1 MSNFIAHRALN
12 SKKYSENTKEA
23 ILNSL
28 KYDYI
33 KGIEIDVRMTK
44 DKKIVVIHDSS
55 INRTSNGSGLVK
67 NMNLRELKKYNFGTE
82 ENPSQISTLNEILKL
97 IPNNKL
103 ILIELKSDKK
113 QDNNIYIRNFYNIIR
128 KYKNK
133 NIYIAS
139 FNEKLINKLKKI
151 DSNLKCGIFISKI
164 INDSLKIN
172 DYDFIAISSNIIK
185 SIKNYEKT
193 IFIWA
198 IYNKKKYLDLTSTM
212 RKDVFYIIDYP
223 CKFL

>member
-55 INRTSNGSGLVK
+55 INRTSNGSGFVK
-67 NMNLRELKKYNFGTE
+67 NMTLKELKKYNFGTDK
-82 ENPSQISTLNEILKL
+82 NPSQISTLNEILDI
-97 IPNNKL
+97 IPSDKF
-103 ILIELKSDKK
+103 ILIEIKH
-113 QDNNIYIRNFYNIIR
+113 DNKENINEFIRYFYNIIK
-128 KYKNK
+128 KYKNI
-133 NIYIAS
+133 NIYIVS
-139 FNEKLINKLKKI
+139 FNEEIIKKLKVI
-151 DSNLKCGIFISKI
+151 DSSLKCSVFISKI
-164 INDSLKIN
+164 INVEHVDDNYDFTIVSSYSIN
-172 DYDFIAISSNIIK
+172 DK
-185 SIKNYEKT
+185 KT
-193 IFIWA
+193 YKKPIFIWA
-198 IYNKKKYLDLTSTM
+198 IHNKKKYLDLTSTLD
-212 RKDVFYIIDYP
+212 KDIFYIVDYP

>member
-55 INRTSNGSGLVK
+55 INRTSNGSRFVK
-67 NMNLRELKKYNFGTE
+67 NMTLKELKKYNFGTDK
-82 ENPSQISTLNEILKL
+82 NPSQISTLNEILDI
-97 IPNNKL
+97 IPSDKF
-103 ILIELKSDKK
+103 ILIEIKH
-113 QDNNIYIRNFYNIIR
+113 DNKENINEFIRYFYNIIK
-128 KYKNK
+128 KYKNI
-133 NIYIAS
+133 NIYIVS
-139 FNEKLINKLKKI
+139 FNEKIIKKLKVI
-151 DSNLKCGIFISKI
+151 DSSLKCSVFISKI
-164 INDSLKIN
+164 INVEHVDDNYDFTIVSSYSIN
-172 DYDFIAISSNIIK
+172 DK
-185 SIKNYEKT
+185 KT
-193 IFIWA
+193 YKKPIFIWA
-198 IYNKKKYLDLTSTM
+198 IHNKKKYLDLTSTLD
-212 RKDVFYIIDYP
+212 KDIFYIVDYP

>member
-1 MSNFIAHRALN
+1 MSNFIAHRGLN

-23 ILNSL
+23 ILDSL
-28 KYDYI
+28 KYNYI

-44 DKKIVVIHDSS
+44 DKKIVVIHDST
-55 INRTSNGSGLVK
+55 INRTSNGSGFVK
-67 NMNLRELKKYNFGTE
+67 NMTLRELRKYNFGTDK
-82 ENPSQISTLNEILKL
+82 NPSKISTLNEILNL

-113 QDNNIYIRNFYNIIR
+113 QDTNIFIRRFYNIIR

-139 FNEKLINKLKKI
+139 FNEKLIKKLKAP
-151 DSNLKCGIFISKI
+151 DSSLKCSVFISKI
-164 INDSLKIN
+164 INSEHID
-172 DYDFIAISSNIIK
+172 DTYDFTIVSSYGINTT
-185 SIKNYEKT
+185 KNYKKP

-198 IYNKKKYLDLTSTM
+198 IYNKKQYLDLTSTM
-212 RKDVFYIIDYP
+212 DKDVLYIVDYP

>member
-55 INRTSNGSGLVK
+55 INRTSNGSGFVK
-67 NMNLRELKKYNFGTE
+67 NMTLKELKKYNFGTDK
-82 ENPSQISTLNEILKL
+82 NPSQISTLNEILDI
-97 IPNNKL
+97 IPSDKF
-103 ILIELKSDKK
+103 ILIEIKH
-113 QDNNIYIRNFYNIIR
+113 DNKENINEFIRYFYNIIK
-128 KYKNK
+128 KYKNI
-133 NIYIAS
+133 NIYIVS
-139 FNEKLINKLKKI
+139 FNEKIIKKLKVI
-151 DSNLKCGIFISKI
+151 DSSLKCSVFISKI
-164 INDSLKIN
+164 INVEHVDDNYDFTIVSSYSIN
-172 DYDFIAISSNIIK
+172 DK
-185 SIKNYEKT
+185 KT
-193 IFIWA
+193 YKKPIFIWA
-198 IYNKKKYLDLTSTM
+198 IHNKKKYLDLTSTLD
-212 RKDVFYIIDYP
+212 KDIFYIVDYP